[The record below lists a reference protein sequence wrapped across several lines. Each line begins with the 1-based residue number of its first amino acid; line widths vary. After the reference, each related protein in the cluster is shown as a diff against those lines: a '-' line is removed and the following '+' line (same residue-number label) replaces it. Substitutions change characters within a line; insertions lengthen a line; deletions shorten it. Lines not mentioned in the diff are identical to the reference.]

1 MKKRAVVFTE
11 NTEGLETFAKTLI
24 NENWEI
30 ISAGKTGT
38 FLKEN
43 GIPFSLDHSLDSAV
57 KASDNYSHLMYLIM
71 AARNSSSEFEVPITL
86 VVANVI
92 PKIKKVSA
100 FIDYNAN
107 SNPIDIKTISLIRT
121 ACAFY
126 KDVLVLVDPTD
137 YAEATVQLKTDH
149 ITNDFRLMLVGKAMN
164 LTSVYD
170 AACSISILGKNN
182 LEDFPKHITMPLKKR
197 NALRHG
203 ANNHQN
209 AALYS
214 LTLSESSLNGIKKIQ
229 GPEFSYAVLINCN
242 TAWKGVCTFLKVLK
256 NPFAVQTT
264 DAENH
269 HFTTNFTPATCF
281 VFTIAIKNRNP
292 IGAALGPDVHSSIQ
306 KTYNCDPESFDNC
319 ALGSSAVIDKAAAE
333 LLVTTGVKAVIA
345 PDFTPEAREILA
357 SRNDIRIVQASQ
369 ATSDFM
375 DVATVD
381 GGMIFQST
389 DTVPFRNWRVV
400 TNTRPNQQQV
410 DALAFGTLIAM
421 LTKSD
426 AAVII
431 NDNQAIGVS
440 TGQTNKKKA
449 ILLALE
455 EASNCIKNNLT
466 SSDQSA
472 EILVSDTYINFDDA
486 LRCIADHGIKA
497 IIQSG
502 GSNSD
507 GLLIDY
513 CNEKGISMI
522 FTGHQH
528 FSL

>member
-1 MKKRAVVFTE
+1 
-11 NTEGLETFAKTLI
+11 
-24 NENWEI
+24 
-30 ISAGKTGT
+30 
-38 FLKEN
+38 
-43 GIPFSLDHSLDSAV
+43 
-57 KASDNYSHLMYLIM
+57 
-71 AARNSSSEFEVPITL
+71 
-86 VVANVI
+86 
-92 PKIKKVSA
+92 
-100 FIDYNAN
+100 
-107 SNPIDIKTISLIRT
+107 
-121 ACAFY
+121 
-126 KDVLVLVDPTD
+126 
-137 YAEATVQLKTDH
+137 
-149 ITNDFRLMLVGKAMN
+149 
-164 LTSVYD
+164 
-170 AACSISILGKNN
+170 
-182 LEDFPKHITMPLKKR
+182 
-197 NALRHG
+197 
-203 ANNHQN
+203 
-209 AALYS
+209 
-214 LTLSESSLNGIKKIQ
+214 
-229 GPEFSYAVLINCN
+229 
-242 TAWKGVCTFLKVLK
+242 
-256 NPFAVQTT
+256 
-264 DAENH
+264 
-269 HFTTNFTPATCF
+269 
-281 VFTIAIKNRNP
+281 
-292 IGAALGPDVHSSIQ
+292 
-306 KTYNCDPESFDNC
+306 
-319 ALGSSAVIDKAAAE
+319 
-333 LLVTTGVKAVIA
+333 
-345 PDFTPEAREILA
+345 
-357 SRNDIRIVQASQ
+357 
-369 ATSDFM
+369 M